1 VKEVGNYILTFLVF
15 GAFMY
20 LVLPIFRKG
29 MENHQRMLKAAW
41 GALVFTLVKALLA
54 FLPR

>member
-1 VKEVGNYILTFLVF
+1 MKEVGNYILTFLVF

-29 MENHQRMLKAAW
+29 MTNHQRMIKAAW
-41 GALVFTLVKALLA
+41 GSLIFTLVKAILN